1 MIPFRNK
8 VEMAFTNGR
17 VFYKSSF
24 SLARS
29 SVYWEI
35 FRGDLS
41 GDAIGRMPLRW
52 TRLLE
57 REEWGSHHLPRLHT
71 GARSARQSKELVL
84 FLFFS
89 MYWLRLSTIQ
99 WSLFLLWL
107 QEVIEA
113 IAESAFKTSDYPV
126 ILSFENHCNPKQ
138 QAKIAQYCREYFG
151 EMMLDTP
158 LESHPVS
165 SLSISPEIGPVNHKK
180 YRSLFWRPSKITKKK
195 RYASRLGNLLVKK
208 AVCGWFLYI
217 VIIILPLSLSCVCIM
232 VAAWDR
238 KEGGSIR
245 SIFRRGALGYRM
257 VVEC

>member
-17 VFYKSSF
+17 VLYTSSF

-71 GARSARQSKELVL
+71 GSRSARQSKELVL
-84 FLFFS
+84 FYILIASLLDS
-89 MYWLRLSTIQ
+89 MAF
-99 WSLFLLWL
+99 FLLWL

-138 QAKIAQYCREYFG
+138 QAKIAQYCREFFG

-158 LESHPVS
+158 LENHPVS
-165 SLSISPEIGPVNHKK
+165 SLSTSPEIGPVNHKK

-195 RYASRLGNLLVKK
+195 DMQADW
-208 AVCGWFLYI
+208 AIC
-217 VIIILPLSLSCVCIM
+217 
-232 VAAWDR
+232 
-238 KEGGSIR
+238 
-245 SIFRRGALGYRM
+245 
-257 VVEC
+257 